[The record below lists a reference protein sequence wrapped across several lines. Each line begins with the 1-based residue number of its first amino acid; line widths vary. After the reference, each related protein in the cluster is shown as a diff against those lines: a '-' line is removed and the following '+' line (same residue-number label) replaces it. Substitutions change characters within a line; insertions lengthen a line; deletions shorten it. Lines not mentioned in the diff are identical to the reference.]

1 MKGIATVNFKGGVGK
16 TTISWILAK
25 YAAEKRDKKVLVIDT
40 DAQMSL
46 TLAVSLQE
54 SGAISEN
61 LELLGKE
68 LDIDMEFV
76 EKEHSVGN
84 FHLDILAREINSDR
98 PIKALYEVLLGWG
111 YWEVEGNDLFE
122 ELGIET
128 LEERIGAIIM
138 AKMPGTYLGWID
150 PEHNSIWHSPGPA
163 HSLCFSIKKEN
174 STWIIFQGS
183 DSNHYDLAGAG
194 QTLEDCVAI
203 DEFATFKR
211 QNGNFVFDDLSLEL
225 EWIWIANQLKNL
237 SGNTFN
243 CIANDLEKKLR
254 HISK

>member
-1 MKGIATVNFKGGVGK
+1 MIMAGD
-16 TTISWILAK
+16 
-25 YAAEKRDKKVLVIDT
+25 R
-40 DAQMSL
+40 
-46 TLAVSLQE
+46 
-54 SGAISEN
+54 
-61 LELLGKE
+61 
-68 LDIDMEFV
+68 
-76 EKEHSVGN
+76 
-84 FHLDILAREINSDR
+84 NSDYFKKKM
-98 PIKALYEVLLGWG
+98 PGYFCDLHYSETGEPFSIEKKSDDEFFIYFFAPDKDANPVVFKKCSLKALYEVLLGWG

-174 STWIIFQGS
+174 STWIILQGS

-211 QNGNFVFDDLSLEL
+211 QNGTFVFDDLSFYSEL
-225 EWIWIANQLKNL
+225 VWIANQLKKL
-237 SGNTFN
+237 GGNTFN
-243 CIANDLEKKLR
+243 CIANDLEEQLSHLDK
-254 HISK
+254 